1 MIVYMLRD
9 NETGLFYRRTKGGYS
24 DTLWVEQQKASIW
37 TMKIG
42 PAQSKS
48 RLQDRYHGRY
58 RGKPPKD
65 LEIISFTLTEN
76 NV

>member
-48 RLQDRYHGRY
+48 RLEDQY
-58 RGKPPKD
+58 RNRRPPKD
-65 LEIISFTLTEN
+65 LEIISFTLTESSP
-76 NV
+76 